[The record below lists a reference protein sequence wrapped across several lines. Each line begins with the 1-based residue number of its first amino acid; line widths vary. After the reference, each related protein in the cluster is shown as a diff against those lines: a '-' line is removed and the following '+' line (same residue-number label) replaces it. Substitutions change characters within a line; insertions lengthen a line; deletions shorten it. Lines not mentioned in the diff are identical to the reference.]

1 MGFIELPHGAND
13 LRRLI
18 AFMKTSSSLA
28 RIFGPAFSLVEMLA
42 VIAIIGIVV
51 FLAIP
56 NLVQI
61 KSDAEDSHAEAR
73 VEALNMAMAAYLN
86 SADPTTVSNTWAS
99 SDNSGRYGLVRS
111 HLAFAST
118 NLTSYQP
125 PGYTIT
131 FPVNIMALDPVTFTK
146 GTN

>member
-1 MGFIELPHGAND
+1 
-13 LRRLI
+13 
-18 AFMKTSSSLA
+18 MKTSSSLT
-28 RIFGPAFSLVEMLA
+28 RFFSPAFSLVEMLA

-61 KSDAEDSHAEAR
+61 KSDAEDSHTEAR

-86 SADPTTVSNTWAS
+86 SADPSTVSNTWAS
-99 SDNSGRYGLVRS
+99 SDNAGRYGLVKS

-118 NLTSYQP
+118 NLATYEP
-125 PGYTIT
+125 PGYSIT
-131 FPVNIMALDPVTFTK
+131 FPANLMALERVTFTK
-146 GTN
+146 SAGGTN